1 MLLRRIAPAVLA
13 LTGLAACEPEVGYK
27 PGANT
32 QTIDYAVFD
41 LSASPPQIP
50 QPNDLAL
57 AQAASIPGAQGELLR
72 VFARN
77 RLNPYRFHAEGRV
90 ARGNAF

>member
-72 VFARN
+72 VFA
-77 RLNPYRFHAEGRV
+77 
-90 ARGNAF
+90 ARCPGSTSPLPSCPG